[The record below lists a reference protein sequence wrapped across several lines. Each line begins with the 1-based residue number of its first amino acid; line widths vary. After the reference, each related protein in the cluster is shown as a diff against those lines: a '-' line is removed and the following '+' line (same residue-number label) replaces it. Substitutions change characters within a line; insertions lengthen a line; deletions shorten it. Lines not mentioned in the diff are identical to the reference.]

1 MHNFNKYNEPRFNEI
16 WSIVSKFNTINKF
29 YSDFAKKI
37 LKTKTMNHSKN
48 KNKKLLKKALLLC
61 DELINVYKKNF
72 NQAFKS
78 KD

>member
-1 MHNFNKYNEPRFNEI
+1 
-16 WSIVSKFNTINKF
+16 
-29 YSDFAKKI
+29 
-37 LKTKTMNHSKN
+37 MNHSKN

-61 DELINVYKKNF
+61 DELINVYKKDF